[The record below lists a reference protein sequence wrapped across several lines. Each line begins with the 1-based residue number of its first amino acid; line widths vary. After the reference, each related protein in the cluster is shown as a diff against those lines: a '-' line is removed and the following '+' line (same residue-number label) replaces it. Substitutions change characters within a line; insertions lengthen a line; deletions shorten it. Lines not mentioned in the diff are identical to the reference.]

1 MARVTLR
8 ALHIDALNVQELSTD
23 CRQHPRHMGVS
34 ESGEGACKP
43 RGHEG
48 IIRESGGML
57 LSI

>member
-1 MARVTLR
+1 MAGVTLR
-8 ALHIDALNVQELSTD
+8 ASHIDALTLKELLTEW
-23 CRQHPRHMGVS
+23 RQQPRHMGVS
-34 ESGEGACKP
+34 QSGEGACNP